1 MMAECISEEELWSRF
16 RSKNDA
22 SARENLILKY
32 MGLVKYVVDRLSM
45 RPPSTIEYNDLYSCG
60 IIGLVSA
67 VDRFDPSLGNKFQTY
82 AVCRI
87 RGEILDESKRMGW
100 VPRPLYKKNIEI
112 EQVFASLQAQFEA
125 THLPIGVGYVE
136 EKAEE
141 EEVAEAM
148 SIELGELQQAITD
161 YSRASLASLYD
172 IVSGNQG
179 EDEEVYLIDLLGDP
193 DTEIAE
199 SVEREEMEHLIAIE
213 IDRLPEQEKKV
224 VALYYKENLTLKEIG
239 VLLRVTESRVS
250 QIHAKAMLRIRGRL
264 RTLLE

>member
-1 MMAECISEEELWSRF
+1 
-16 RSKNDA
+16 
-22 SARENLILKY
+22 
-32 MGLVKYVVDRLSM
+32 
-45 RPPSTIEYNDLYSCG
+45 
-60 IIGLVSA
+60 
-67 VDRFDPSLGNKFQTY
+67 PSLGNKFQTY
-82 AVCRI
+82 AICRI

-112 EQVFASLQAQFEA
+112 EQVFASLQAQ
-125 THLPIGVGYVE
+125 LGRP
-136 EKAEE
+136 AEE

-148 SIELGELQQAITD
+148 SIELEELQQAIAD

-172 IVSGNQG
+172 IVGGQG
-179 EDEEVYLIDLLGDP
+179 ENEEVYLIDLLGDP
-193 DTEIAE
+193 DSKIAE
-199 SVEREEMEHLIAIE
+199 SVEQDEIERLVAIE
-213 IDRLPEQEKKV
+213 IDALPDQEKKV

>member
-16 RSKNDA
+16 KSENDA

-112 EQVFASLQAQFEA
+112 EQVFASLQAQ
-125 THLPIGVGYVE
+125 LGRP
-136 EKAEE
+136 AEE

-193 DTEIAE
+193 DTE
-199 SVEREEMEHLIAIE
+199 M
-213 IDRLPEQEKKV
+213 EQE
-224 VALYYKENLTLKEIG
+224 YYDET
-239 VLLRVTESRVS
+239 SR
-250 QIHAKAMLRIRGRL
+250 QR
-264 RTLLE
+264 

>member
-1 MMAECISEEELWSRF
+1 MQFYSGVMTEHISEKELWDRF
-16 RSKNDA
+16 RNKNDA
-22 SARENLILKY
+22 SAREDLILKY

-45 RPPSTIEYNDLYSCG
+45 KTPSTIEYNDLCSCG

-67 VDRFDPSLGNKFQTY
+67 VDRFDPNLGNKFQTY
-82 AVCRI
+82 AICRI

-112 EQVFASLQAQFEA
+112 EQVFASLQAQ
-125 THLPIGVGYVE
+125 LGRP
-136 EKAEE
+136 AEE

-148 SIELGELQQAITD
+148 SIELEELQQAISD

-172 IVSGNQG
+172 IVGGHG
-179 EDEEVYLIDLLGDP
+179 ENEEVYLIDLLGDP
-193 DTEIAE
+193 DSKVTE
-199 SVEREEMEHLIAIE
+199 SVEQDEIEHLIVGE
-213 IDRLPEQEKKV
+213 IDVLPDQEKKV

-264 RTLLE
+264 RVLLE

>member
-1 MMAECISEEELWSRF
+1 
-16 RSKNDA
+16 
-22 SARENLILKY
+22 
-32 MGLVKYVVDRLSM
+32 
-45 RPPSTIEYNDLYSCG
+45 LYSCG

-112 EQVFASLQAQFEA
+112 EQVFASLQAQ
-125 THLPIGVGYVE
+125 LGRP
-136 EKAEE
+136 AEE

-172 IVSGNQG
+172 IVSGQG

>member
-82 AVCRI
+82 AICRI

-112 EQVFASLQAQFEA
+112 EQVFASLQAQ
-125 THLPIGVGYVE
+125 LGRP
-136 EKAEE
+136 AEE

-172 IVSGNQG
+172 IVGNQG

-213 IDRLPEQEKKV
+213 IDGLPEQEKKV

-250 QIHAKAMLRIRGRL
+250 QIHAKAMLRKRGRL
-264 RTLLE
+264 RTLLV

>member
-1 MMAECISEEELWSRF
+1 MQFYSGVMTEHISEKELWDRF
-16 RSKNDA
+16 RNKNDA
-22 SARENLILKY
+22 SAREDLILKY

-45 RPPSTIEYNDLYSCG
+45 KTPSTIEYNDLCSCG

-67 VDRFDPSLGNKFQTY
+67 VDRFDPNLGNKFQTY
-82 AVCRI
+82 AICRI

-112 EQVFASLQAQFEA
+112 EQVFASLQAQ
-125 THLPIGVGYVE
+125 LGRP
-136 EKAEE
+136 AEE

-148 SIELGELQQAITD
+148 SIELEELQQAISD

-172 IVSGNQG
+172 IVGGQG
-179 EDEEVYLIDLLGDP
+179 ENEEVYLIDLLGDP
-193 DTEIAE
+193 DSKVAE
-199 SVEREEMEHLIAIE
+199 SVEQDEIEHLIVGE
-213 IDRLPEQEKKV
+213 IDALPDQEKKV

-239 VLLRVTESRVS
+239 VLLRVTESRIS

-264 RTLLE
+264 RVLLE

>member
-1 MMAECISEEELWSRF
+1 VQFYYAMMAECISEEELWSRF

-22 SARENLILKY
+22 AARENLILKY

-67 VDRFDPSLGNKFQTY
+67 VDRFDPSRGNKFQTY
-82 AVCRI
+82 AICRI

-112 EQVFASLQAQFEA
+112 EQVFASLQAQ
-125 THLPIGVGYVE
+125 LGRP
-136 EKAEE
+136 AEE

-172 IVSGNQG
+172 IVGNQG

-213 IDRLPEQEKKV
+213 IDGLPEQEKKV

>member
-1 MMAECISEEELWSRF
+1 MTEHISEKELWDRF
-16 RSKNDA
+16 RNKNDA
-22 SARENLILKY
+22 SAREDLILKY

-45 RPPSTIEYNDLYSCG
+45 KTPSTIEYNDLCSCG

-67 VDRFDPSLGNKFQTY
+67 VDRFDPNLGNKFQTY
-82 AVCRI
+82 AICRI

-100 VPRPLYKKNIEI
+100 VPRPLYKNNIEI
-112 EQVFASLQAQFEA
+112 EQVFASLQAQ
-125 THLPIGVGYVE
+125 LGRP
-136 EKAEE
+136 AEE

-148 SIELGELQQAITD
+148 SIELEELQQAISD

-172 IVSGNQG
+172 IVGGQG
-179 EDEEVYLIDLLGDP
+179 ENEEVYLIDLLGDP
-193 DTEIAE
+193 DSKVTE
-199 SVEREEMEHLIAIE
+199 SVEQDEIEHLIVGE
-213 IDRLPEQEKKV
+213 IDVLPDQEKKV

-264 RTLLE
+264 RVLLE

>member
-1 MMAECISEEELWSRF
+1 MQFYSGVMTEHISEKELWDRF
-16 RSKNDA
+16 RNKNDA
-22 SARENLILKY
+22 SAREDLILKY

-45 RPPSTIEYNDLYSCG
+45 KTPSTIEYNDLCSCG

-67 VDRFDPSLGNKFQTY
+67 VDRFDPNLGNKFQTY
-82 AVCRI
+82 AICRI

-112 EQVFASLQAQFEA
+112 EQVFASLQAQ
-125 THLPIGVGYVE
+125 LGRP
-136 EKAEE
+136 AEE

-148 SIELGELQQAITD
+148 SIELEELQQAISD

-172 IVSGNQG
+172 IVGGQG
-179 EDEEVYLIDLLGDP
+179 ENEEVYLIDLLGDP
-193 DTEIAE
+193 DSKVTE
-199 SVEREEMEHLIAIE
+199 SVEQDEIEHLIVGE
-213 IDRLPEQEKKV
+213 IDALPDQEKKV

-264 RTLLE
+264 RVLLE

>member
-16 RSKNDA
+16 RSENDA

-112 EQVFASLQAQFEA
+112 EQVFASLQAQ
-125 THLPIGVGYVE
+125 LGRP
-136 EKAEE
+136 AEE

-213 IDRLPEQEKKV
+213 IDGLSEQEKKV

>member
-1 MMAECISEEELWSRF
+1 MAECISEEELWSRF

-112 EQVFASLQAQFEA
+112 EQVFASLQAQ
-125 THLPIGVGYVE
+125 LGRP
-136 EKAEE
+136 AEE

-172 IVSGNQG
+172 IVSGQG

-213 IDRLPEQEKKV
+213 IDGLPEQEKKV

>member
-1 MMAECISEEELWSRF
+1 MRFYFGIMAEHISEEELWNRF
-16 RSKNDA
+16 RDKNDA
-22 SARENLILKY
+22 SAREDLILKY

-45 RPPSTIEYNDLYSCG
+45 KPPSTIEYNDLCSCG

-82 AVCRI
+82 AICRI

-112 EQVFASLQAQFEA
+112 EQVFASLQAQ
-125 THLPIGVGYVE
+125 LGRP
-136 EKAEE
+136 AEE

-148 SIELGELQQAITD
+148 SIELEELQQAISD

-172 IVSGNQG
+172 IVGGSQDAN
-179 EDEEVYLIDLLGDP
+179 EEVYLIDLLGDP
-193 DTEIAE
+193 DRKIAE
-199 SVEREEMEHLIAIE
+199 SVEQDEIEHLVATE
-213 IDRLPEQEKKV
+213 IDALPDQEKKV

-250 QIHAKAMLRIRGRL
+250 QVHAKAMLRIRGRL

>member
-1 MMAECISEEELWSRF
+1 MAECISEEELWSRF
-16 RSKNDA
+16 KSENDA

-112 EQVFASLQAQFEA
+112 EQVFASLQAQ
-125 THLPIGVGYVE
+125 LGRP
-136 EKAEE
+136 AEE

-213 IDRLPEQEKKV
+213 IDGLPEQEKKV

>member
-1 MMAECISEEELWSRF
+1 MAECISEEELWSRF

-112 EQVFASLQAQFEA
+112 EQVFASLQAQ
-125 THLPIGVGYVE
+125 LGRP
-136 EKAEE
+136 AEE

-172 IVSGNQG
+172 IVSGQG

>member
-1 MMAECISEEELWSRF
+1 MQFYSGVMTEHISEKELWDRF
-16 RSKNDA
+16 RNINDA
-22 SARENLILKY
+22 SAREDLILKY

-45 RPPSTIEYNDLYSCG
+45 KTPSTIEYNDLCSCG

-67 VDRFDPSLGNKFQTY
+67 VDRFDPNLGNKFQTY
-82 AVCRI
+82 AICRI

-112 EQVFASLQAQFEA
+112 ERVFASLQAQ
-125 THLPIGVGYVE
+125 LGRP
-136 EKAEE
+136 AEE
-141 EEVAEAM
+141 EEVADAM
-148 SIELGELQQAITD
+148 SIELEELQQAISD

-172 IVSGNQG
+172 IVGGQG
-179 EDEEVYLIDLLGDP
+179 ENEEVYLIDLLGDP
-193 DTEIAE
+193 DSKVTE
-199 SVEREEMEHLIAIE
+199 SVEQDEIEHLIVGE
-213 IDRLPEQEKKV
+213 IDVLPDQEKKV

-264 RTLLE
+264 RVLLE